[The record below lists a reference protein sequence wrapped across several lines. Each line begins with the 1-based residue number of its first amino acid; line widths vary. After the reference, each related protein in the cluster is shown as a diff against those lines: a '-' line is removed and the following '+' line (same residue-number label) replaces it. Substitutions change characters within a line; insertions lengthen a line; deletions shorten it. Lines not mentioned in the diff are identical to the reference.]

1 MHSLLVINSKCIS
14 SKLVKYHRIFFFSFH
29 LSPEILCVPLYQKQV
44 LLYIQSLFPEFN
56 VSWRVQDV
64 KLRGLLVMLSN
75 IIAWRLFYKYS
86 INIISKNQSYN
97 LFCNM
102 QQKMYD
108 EVFTE
113 AYKAKFTQVNCIIR
127 IIGMPLHGILY
138 PNVITTIWQFSTIC
152 SICLVIL
159 FIFPLRPL

>member
-1 MHSLLVINSKCIS
+1 MHCRAWHIDIEIAHTSIPTIHQLKKTRGRKQFLARVDFDVLSIIQILLHSLLVINSNCIS

-29 LSPEILCVPLYQKQV
+29 LSPEILCVPIYQKQV

-75 IIAWRLFYKYS
+75 IIAWRLFYKNS

-97 LFCNM
+97 LF
-102 QQKMYD
+102 
-108 EVFTE
+108 
-113 AYKAKFTQVNCIIR
+113 R
-127 IIGMPLHGILY
+127 
-138 PNVITTIWQFSTIC
+138 NVSFWYMKLNWLT
-152 SICLVIL
+152 
-159 FIFPLRPL
+159 